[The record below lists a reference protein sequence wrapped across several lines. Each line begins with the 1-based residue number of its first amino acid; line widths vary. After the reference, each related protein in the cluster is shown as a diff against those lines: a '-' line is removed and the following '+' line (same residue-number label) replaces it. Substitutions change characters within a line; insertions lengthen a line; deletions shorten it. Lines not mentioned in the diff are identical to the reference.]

1 MNNSTPDVSF
11 EPSQS
16 VRSGFSKPIF
26 IIKQGDDYYVT
37 KVVWPYSYDLAGD
50 DVDLLN
56 AITNIAQAFDASPD
70 TGLSV
75 REVDE
80 QDVRQITE
88 GFAR

>member
-11 EPSQS
+11 EPIQS
-16 VRSGFSKPIF
+16 VRSGFSKPVF
-26 IIKQGDDYYVT
+26 IIKQGDDYYIT

-56 AITNIAQAFDASPD
+56 AISNIANAFDSSPD
-70 TGLSV
+70 TDLMV
-75 REVDE
+75 REVLEEDL
-80 QDVRQITE
+80 RHITE